1 MTVKSWWSI
10 LIVSLTK
17 MKTVTLSQP
26 ISANGEDYLLQ
37 WTGCPL
43 VFLNSQD
50 TRTCNTCPLV
60 WNGRPLFKGL
70 CGMRRYEKGIW
81 RTVQRK
87 KRLIQPGNFLTVLK
101 CFIHFCTAHCFTVE
115 IMEKMLSR
123 ATSLC
128 QWVMD
133 RVNEWV
139 TLDDLI
145 QELALRLTSFSF
157 FFLEAR
163 LPFTRHQ
170 SSPIFQCTFMYS
182 CIARPS
188 VHENICTL
196 MERVFGSY

>member
-1 MTVKSWWSI
+1 
-10 LIVSLTK
+10 

-26 ISANGEDYLLQ
+26 ISANGEDYLWQ

-50 TRTCNTCPLV
+50 TCTCNTCPLV

-157 FFLEAR
+157 FFR
-163 LPFTRHQ
+163 SKTSFYKT
-170 SSPIFQCTFMYS
+170 PIITD
-182 CIARPS
+182 IS
-188 VHENICTL
+188 VHVYVQLYC
-196 MERVFGSY
+196 